1 MRCGN
6 MRKRQPG
13 GPQVLREAWRP
24 SRAVVSEMRRHERT
38 WRGLL
43 RRVRGASGS
52 IFVVSCRS
60 GGGKLAYAALDDLRG
75 ETDNLVQLVEVD
87 SFGK

>member
-1 MRCGN
+1 M
-6 MRKRQPG
+6 
-13 GPQVLREAWRP
+13 
-24 SRAVVSEMRRHERT
+24 
-38 WRGLL
+38 
-43 RRVRGASGS
+43 RGASGS